1 MKPNPLEEGLRW
13 LHQAQQDIDDAL
25 YAHRGRRFNLA
36 CFMAQQAAE
45 KAIKAFLY
53 AQGRTLVIG
62 HSVARLC
69 QEATAFDAEFEDL
82 RQRAAPLDKYY
93 IPTRY
98 PNGLPGGI
106 PSEAFDQI
114 DAERALELAQ
124 YVIGFV
130 EDCFPA
136 EGAADDAGG
145 E

>member
-1 MKPNPLEEGLRW
+1 MKPNPREEGLRW
-13 LHQAQQDIDDAL
+13 LHQAQQDMDDAR

-45 KAIKAFLY
+45 KAIKGFLY

-106 PSEAFDQI
+106 PSEAFDGA
-114 DAERALELAQ
+114 DADRALELAQ
-124 YVIGFV
+124 HVIRFV
-130 EDCFPA
+130 ENRFP
-136 EGAADDAGG
+136 
-145 E
+145 